1 VSGGPQPSELAA
13 LAGTERMAEGAWQ
26 VDGEELTG
34 CSTVT
39 MWARARVDQDQVRQ
53 LPTGEADLIV
63 RALVEC
69 DRIIKTNIPPSVRTV
84 ARGLTA
90 PPGYQV
96 RPQRLKLRAGQ
107 TAGRLL
113 RSLTRRRRPRS
124 GGTARQ
130 GRAVRPARE
139 TTARAARGTDREG
152 AGSTRVRKELGESF

>member
-63 RALVEC
+63 RALVERV
-69 DRIIKTNIPPSVRTV
+69 RIIPPSVRTV

-90 PPGYQV
+90 PLGIRSAPSASSSAPAKQ
-96 RPQRLKLRAGQ
+96 RAGCF
-107 TAGRLL
+107 
-113 RSLTRRRRPRS
+113 
-124 GGTARQ
+124 
-130 GRAVRPARE
+130 
-139 TTARAARGTDREG
+139 G
-152 AGSTRVRKELGESF
+152 A